1 MSQPNV
7 CYSHKNTSMNTHS
20 QKQGDPTMRKERC
33 SFSGVTGSKPG
44 QVNVNSFWEHTLEST
59 EKEST

>member
-7 CYSHKNTSMNTHS
+7 CYSHKNTSMNTNS
-20 QKQGDPTMRKERC
+20 QKQGDPTRRKERC

-44 QVNVNSFWEHTLEST
+44 QVNVNNF
-59 EKEST
+59 